1 MIAEQEAGLSRADVD
16 AIHRVVAG
24 LEKAWN
30 NADGEDF
37 GLWFQDDADFVNVYG
52 MYAKGRGQI
61 ADGHKMIFR
70 TVYAGSTLR
79 AIPIKVRL
87 LSDDVAL
94 VHMRSHLSVPRG
106 PRTGEHDSLPSM
118 VLARDSGAWR
128 IAAFHNTFVRMPDQN

>member
-1 MIAEQEAGLSRADVD
+1 MIAEQRAELSHADVD
-16 AIHRVVAG
+16 AIHRVVEG

-52 MYAKGRGQI
+52 MYARGRSQI
-61 ADGHKMIFR
+61 AEGHKMIFS

-79 AIPIKVRL
+79 ATPINVRF
-87 LSDDVAL
+87 LSDEVAL
-94 VHMRSHLSVPRG
+94 VHMLSHLSVPGG
-106 PRTGEHDSLPSM
+106 PRAGEHDALPSM
-118 VLARDSGAWR
+118 VLARNSGAWR